1 MRNNV
6 LSLGGRSQT
15 KALALH
21 AFSWRLPDAP
31 RLRINKLF
39 TQHARCCRPQEEL
52 PAGQEKEAKKG
63 YKEEMR
69 HAHQEQT
76 AALDKHNHGPSNTA
90 GMRMNMQMD
99 SRQSRHGAE

>member
-1 MRNNV
+1 
-6 LSLGGRSQT
+6 
-15 KALALH
+15 
-21 AFSWRLPDAP
+21 
-31 RLRINKLF
+31 
-39 TQHARCCRPQEEL
+39 L

-63 YKEEMR
+63 YKEEMK

-99 SRQSRHGAE
+99 SRQSRHGAD